1 MSEIKPEDY
10 LVGSKMTKILEQK
23 FNSDLYTRDFDPED
37 LGTFLCAQAYGC
49 IGKEI
54 FYDAK
59 MATPLLAMAQAS
71 GKKLGD
77 KSFYDGMVTYSILSK
92 IATVQAALDSSEFAT
107 SKSLDMSQLSADN
120 FDYATQAFALFYA
133 YTKGYVCDWSKINHA
148 YSALNFGTNP
158 NVRFEATGEE
168 IDPKILIDKVAKRLE
183 IIKAKEETNI
193 R

>member
-1 MSEIKPEDY
+1 MSVIKSKDY
-10 LVGSKMTKILEQK
+10 LVVDPKMVKILESK
-23 FNSDLYTRDFDPED
+23 FDCDLYTRDFDPKD

-54 FYDAK
+54 FYDSK
-59 MATPLLAMAQAS
+59 MTASLSAMTQAS

-77 KSFYDGMVTYSILSK
+77 SFYQGMITYSILSK
-92 IATVQAALDSSEFAT
+92 IATIQAALDSSDFAT
-107 SKSLDMSQLSADN
+107 TKSLNMNQLSVDK
-120 FDYATQAFALFYA
+120 FDYGTQAFALFYA
-133 YTKGYVCDWSKINHA
+133 YTKGYVCDWSKINHD

-158 NVRFEATGEE
+158 NVRFKVTGEE
-168 IDPKILIDKVAKRLE
+168 IDPKILIDKVAQRLE

>member
-1 MSEIKPEDY
+1 MSEIKSKY
-10 LVGSKMTKILEQK
+10 LVSSKMTKILEQK
-23 FNSDLYTRDFDPED
+23 FNSDLYTRDFDPKD

-77 KSFYDGMVTYSILSK
+77 SFYQGMVTYSILSK

-133 YTKGYVCDWSKINHA
+133 YTKGYVCDWSKINHD
-148 YSALNFGTNP
+148 YSALNFGTNS
-158 NVRFEATGEE
+158 NVRFEATGKE
-168 IDPKILIDKVAKRLE
+168 IDPKILIEKVAQRLE

>member
-1 MSEIKPEDY
+1 MSKIKPKDF
-10 LVGSKMTKILEQK
+10 LVGSTMTKILEQK
-23 FNSDLYTRDFDPED
+23 FNSDLYTRDFDPKD

-59 MATPLLAMAQAS
+59 MAAPLSAMS
-71 GKKLGD
+71 KNGD

-158 NVRFEATGEE
+158 TVRFEATGEE

>member
-1 MSEIKPEDY
+1 MSEIKSKDY

-23 FNSDLYTRDFDPED
+23 FNGDLYTRDFDPKD

-59 MATPLLAMAQAS
+59 MAETLSAMS
-71 GKKLGD
+71 KNGD

-107 SKSLDMSQLSADN
+107 SKSLDMSQLSADKM
-120 FDYATQAFALFYA
+120 DYATQAFALFYA
-133 YTKGYVCDWSKINHA
+133 YTKGYVCDWDKLDHS

-158 NVRFEATGEE
+158 NVKFVATGKETN
-168 IDPKILIDKVAKRLE
+168 PATLIGNVKRELE
-183 IIKAKEETNI
+183 AKEKSNV